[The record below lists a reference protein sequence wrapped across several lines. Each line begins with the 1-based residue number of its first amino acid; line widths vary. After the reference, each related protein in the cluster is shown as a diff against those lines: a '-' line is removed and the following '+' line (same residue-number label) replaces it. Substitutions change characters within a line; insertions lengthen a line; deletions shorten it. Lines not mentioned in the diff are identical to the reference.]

1 MLDALVRCLESFRRH
16 SRYTNVRTR
25 NGNIYAEGGSIAD
38 LAIRA
43 VTNRSLLRVRV
54 AFDPDVAAVARA
66 VDFHGFAPFTKSAL
80 PIFGGGSQPP
90 TLTLMRRWTKTTMRS
105 NMSPVWER
113 SGECPACRSA
123 SIYSRAISPPAFR

>member
-43 VTNRSLLRVRV
+43 VANRSLLRVRV
-54 AFDPDVAAVARA
+54 TFDPDVAAVARA
-66 VDFHGFAPFTKSAL
+66 VDFHGFAPFCSGCCGRDGSGHAAVTPPKAKMKSRR
-80 PIFGGGSQPP
+80 
-90 TLTLMRRWTKTTMRS
+90 LTQSPRRRWRAR
-105 NMSPVWER
+105 PVEW
-113 SGECPACRSA
+113 
-123 SIYSRAISPPAFR
+123 